1 MSRRKTRT
9 LNRKTLQMERRR
21 TKRRIRRQRTEP
33 AELRDTIAAI
43 AAISC
48 HSYTTCRTEV
58 GFGMFLARKNQ
69 TIKKRMMMT
78 KRKMMTKK
86 MKRTPRRLG

>member
-43 AAISC
+43 SC

-58 GFGMFLARKNQ
+58 GFGMFLARTKNQ
-69 TIKKRMMMT
+69 TKKRM
-78 KRKMMTKK
+78 KRKMTKK